1 MEKAAEGELV
11 WFRGKWAIYYYDPN
25 TQKAAR
31 RSTRTTDR
39 ELAEGILQE
48 WNAKLRQPTDTTVS
62 SILDYR
68 YQAVASSLEAPE
80 AMVYNMNVLKHH
92 LGHID
97 ASRLTK
103 SDYSAFIDKR
113 RPHLPAARRELATL
127 NAAIR
132 LALEENIISEGVIA
146 KRPKPPPPREH
157 YATKEQA
164 TQLIAH
170 PETSPHL
177 RLFVQLASLT
187 GRRSGAVLDLTWERV
202 LFDINQI
209 DFKVPGEQVTTK
221 RRGVCRMNTA
231 LKRILLSAYEDRT
244 CAHVI
249 AFRGK
254 RIRSIKKSFGRQ
266 RDKVGLPEWLTPH
279 VLRHSVASWLAMD
292 KLTSDQIADITDL
305 DPDTVRRV
313 YRKFNPDYL
322 REEMET
328 LGSGFDW

>member
-1 MEKAAEGELV
+1 MEAAPEGKLV
-11 WFRGKWAIYYYDPN
+11 WYRKKWAIYYYDPKSQRL
-25 TQKAAR
+25 TR
-31 RSTRTTDR
+31 RSTQTTDR
-39 ELAEGILQE
+39 ELAERVLQE
-48 WNAKLRQPTDTTVS
+48 WNAKLRQPADTTVA

-80 AMVYNMNVLKHH
+80 AMVYNMNVLKAH
-92 LGHID
+92 LGHMD

-103 SDYSAFIDKR
+103 ADYAAFIDKR

-132 LALEENIISEGVIA
+132 LAIEDKIISEGTIA
-146 KRPKPPPPREH
+146 KRPKAPPPREH
-157 YATKEQA
+157 YATKEQVA
-164 TQLIAH
+164 LLISH

-187 GRRSGAVLDLTWERV
+187 GRRSGAILDLTWERV
-202 LFDINQI
+202 LFEINQI

-221 RRGVCRMNTA
+221 RRGICRMNSIM
-231 LKRILLSAYEDRT
+231 KRVLLTAYEDRT
-244 CAHVI
+244 CKHVI

-254 RIRSIKKSFGRQ
+254 RIRSIKKSFARQ
-266 RDKVGLPEWLTPH
+266 REKANLPSWFTPH

-292 KLTSDQIADITDL
+292 RLTSDQIADITDL
-305 DPDTVRRV
+305 DPDTVKRV

-322 REEMET
+322 RDEMET